1 MSCILIIIRNTC
13 VCTNF
18 VEQHQHHH
26 HLVEQH
32 QHDAFGPIP
41 ESFVVSI
48 PKAYK
53 SEFFL
58 CDTN

>member
-1 MSCILIIIRNTC
+1 
-13 VCTNF
+13 
-18 VEQHQHHH
+18 VEQQQHHH

-41 ESFVVSI
+41 EPFVVSI